1 MLAVAYLSPGV
12 VFPVI
17 FGGGLILTLL
27 LSVAIFKEK
36 LNRYRIIGFVIG
48 VISIVPMNAVSYT
61 HLTPDER
68 IKALRILNIVIP
80 TENVGVIR
88 RFRQSR

>member
-48 VISIVPMNAVSYT
+48 VISIVPMNV
-61 HLTPDER
+61 
-68 IKALRILNIVIP
+68 
-80 TENVGVIR
+80 
-88 RFRQSR
+88 

>member
-1 MLAVAYLSPGV
+1 MTTNLTKGWYAAIGYGVINALLNLFVMLAVAYLSPGV

-48 VISIVPMNAVSYT
+48 VISIVPMNV
-61 HLTPDER
+61 
-68 IKALRILNIVIP
+68 
-80 TENVGVIR
+80 
-88 RFRQSR
+88 